1 MNYIQFRGD
10 DIITR
15 ISKRPEIRRQELLEI
30 GIALYME
37 SGVKGISVQQVVE
50 KANVAIGLFYYYF
63 KSKDDFLDEALNYYV
78 EKSFCSFDHIFKE
91 EGLTVTEKV
100 DSLLDAFCKY
110 SQKMLPYRTD
120 RVFHSERHSVLSD
133 KITEKMRESV
143 RNFIDQGCEEALFDV
158 KDTELAAAF
167 VVNGMSSIFDPSL
180 EINAA
185 SFSEL
190 KKYILRVIGFR

>member
-110 SQKMLPYRTD
+110 SQ
-120 RVFHSERHSVLSD
+120 
-133 KITEKMRESV
+133 
-143 RNFIDQGCEEALFDV
+143 
-158 KDTELAAAF
+158 
-167 VVNGMSSIFDPSL
+167 
-180 EINAA
+180 
-185 SFSEL
+185 
-190 KKYILRVIGFR
+190 